1 MELILKTIK
10 NTQDFMLSY
19 HVSNYDH
26 NFLIEIE
33 KQQYED
39 FKKYNTHLK
48 KYANIFD
55 CYQNYKN
62 SEAMIEDYIRTIDA
76 HDNQNL
82 NDIYRNCKYLFMQN
96 IMFGRVFIDNIKS
109 YCKQLDRFDLK
120 REISIF
126 ESLDDFKML
135 KLLRDFAQH
144 FSLPFSNLKTHY
156 SPMQEKT
163 IGIEPFISTYE
174 LNQNKNGNKQ
184 NKEYLKTLKE
194 DEISIVMYFEKW
206 SDAIDELF
214 LKVKDDFLLLTD
226 SQMKQFIVSN
236 ILCFIGVNDFIPV
249 GLAKAKQLNNHI
261 GMYQTEEFLPF
272 DELVLIHLFLE
283 K

>member
-1 MELILKTIK
+1 
-10 NTQDFMLSY
+10 
-19 HVSNYDH
+19 
-26 NFLIEIE
+26 
-33 KQQYED
+33 
-39 FKKYNTHLK
+39 
-48 KYANIFD
+48 
-55 CYQNYKN
+55 
-62 SEAMIEDYIRTIDA
+62 MIEDYIRTIDA

-194 DEISIVMYFEKW
+194 DEISVVMYFEKW